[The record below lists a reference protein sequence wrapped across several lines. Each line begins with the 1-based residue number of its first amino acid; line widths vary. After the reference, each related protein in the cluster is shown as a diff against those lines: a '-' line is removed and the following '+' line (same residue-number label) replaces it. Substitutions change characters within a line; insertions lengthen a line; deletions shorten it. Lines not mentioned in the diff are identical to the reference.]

1 MIPGGTV
8 GGMPITPG
16 GGIMVPWSGI
26 MLGGGA
32 TNALFTGNVV
42 VAVGISFDADSGL
55 VGREGGTGNLLSLL
69 LGGEGNGNSGFG
81 GPDGL
86 GSAAIPGPPSPGGG
100 PSVGFSLMS

>member
-1 MIPGGTV
+1 
-8 GGMPITPG
+8 
-16 GGIMVPWSGI
+16 

-55 VGREGGTGNLLSLL
+55 VGREGGTGGTGNLLSLL